1 MRLLYGRRG
10 GDLALPKP
18 PPADHGKPTLTD
30 TSNIAFTAGG
40 NPTLDMG
47 GGSLQLSAGAAGS
60 AQQISAGQAGT
71 VSEKADASLLL
82 KSGATLTLSNI
93 NSLNV
98 NAAAIGRGSEPAVTT
113 SGTGKVSGLLDGG
126 VSILGKSVVTSSVTN
141 FTQNSLASFTDAG
154 LVFKTG
160 ITVSGGVSVLDLPF
174 LAPLGLRT
182 LQQDALIISLEPVL
196 SAPSIQAAPVQ
207 FVPQAG
213 MTIGPAACQAT
224 SVGDSGRCQ
233 VRK

>member
-1 MRLLYGRRG
+1 
-10 GDLALPKP
+10 
-18 PPADHGKPTLTD
+18 
-30 TSNIAFTAGG
+30 
-40 NPTLDMG
+40 
-47 GGSLQLSAGAAGS
+47 
-60 AQQISAGQAGT
+60 
-71 VSEKADASLLL
+71 
-82 KSGATLTLSNI
+82 
-93 NSLNV
+93 
-98 NAAAIGRGSEPAVTT
+98 
-113 SGTGKVSGLLDGG
+113 
-126 VSILGKSVVTSSVTN
+126 
-141 FTQNSLASFTDAG
+141 
-154 LVFKTG
+154 
-160 ITVSGGVSVLDLPF
+160 VLDLPF